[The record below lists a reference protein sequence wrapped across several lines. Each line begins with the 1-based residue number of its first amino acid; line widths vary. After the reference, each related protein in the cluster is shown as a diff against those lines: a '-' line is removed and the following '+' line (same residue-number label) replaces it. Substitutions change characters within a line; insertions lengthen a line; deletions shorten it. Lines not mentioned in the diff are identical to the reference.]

1 MLKVLFYKLE
11 NINKNKLI
19 NVILKNQIQFF
30 RETIYVKIVLIKL
43 KNNYFKKV
51 SNFKSNCFQ
60 KQTNLKRSQISVCF
74 YSKYNLLCFSS
85 IVSKTKNKTETS

>member
-43 KNNYFKKV
+43 KK
-51 SNFKSNCFQ
+51 
-60 KQTNLKRSQISVCF
+60 
-74 YSKYNLLCFSS
+74 
-85 IVSKTKNKTETS
+85 

>member
-30 RETIYVKIVLIKL
+30 RETIYVIIVLIKF
-43 KNNYFKKV
+43 KNNYFKK
-51 SNFKSNCFQ
+51 FQ
-60 KQTNLKRSQISVCF
+60 FLNQTVFRNKQT
-74 YSKYNLLCFSS
+74 
-85 IVSKTKNKTETS
+85 